1 MRSRIKK
8 LSERRDDDKE
18 GDYIEKDAYDD
29 MLALSG
35 KANHGDIF
43 AWFLHDYYDAA
54 PADVEKRVPIPYRLV
69 TEGGLQKE
77 AFFKEFGLSL
87 SRIWS
92 NVSDFPNLLKSMAQM
107 FFEFVKRNMVK
118 YKEIEVDWT
127 GGSENADDITMVEI
141 QDVLKGFVEDS
152 VKILKENGLFEKKE
166 DDIKGFL
173 GKINVENVFEW
184 YEKMKK
190 RV

>member
-1 MRSRIKK
+1 
-8 LSERRDDDKE
+8 
-18 GDYIEKDAYDD
+18 
-29 MLALSG
+29 MLALSA

-43 AWFLHDYYDAA
+43 ARFLHDFYDAA

-107 FFEFVKRNMVK
+107 FFEFAKADMLN

-127 GGSENADDITMVEI
+127 GGGEKAVDTTIEEI
-141 QDVLKGFVEDS
+141 QYVLKDFVEDS
-152 VKILKENGLFEKKE
+152 VQILKENGLFEKKE

-173 GKINVENVFEW
+173 GKINVENVMEW

>member
-1 MRSRIKK
+1 MKSIITK

-18 GDYIEKDAYDD
+18 GDYTEKNAYDD
-29 MLALSG
+29 MLALSA

-43 AWFLHDYYDAA
+43 ARFLHDYYDAA
-54 PADVEKRVPIPYRLV
+54 PADVDKRVSIPYRLV
-69 TEGGLQKE
+69 TEGGMQKE
-77 AFFKEFGLSL
+77 AFFREFGLSL

-107 FFEFVKRNMVK
+107 FFEFAKGDMVK
-118 YKEIEVDWT
+118 YKEIEVDWI
-127 GGSENADDITMVEI
+127 GGGEKADDATIEEI
-141 QDVLKGFVEDS
+141 QYVLKDFVEFS

-166 DDIKGFL
+166 EDIKGFL
-173 GKINVENVFEW
+173 GKINVENVMEW

>member
-1 MRSRIKK
+1 MKSIIKK
-8 LSERRDDDKE
+8 ISYRTRDDDN
-18 GDYIEKDAYDD
+18 YSEKNAYDD
-29 MLALSG
+29 MLALWA
-35 KANHGDIF
+35 KAYHRDIF
-43 AWFLHDYYDAA
+43 AGFLHHYYDDA
-54 PADVEKRVPIPYRLV
+54 PADVEKRVPIPYRIV

-77 AFFKEFGLSL
+77 AFIKEFGLSL

-92 NVSDFPNLLKSMAQM
+92 SVYDIPNLLKSKAQI
-107 FFEFVKRNMVK
+107 FFEFAKADMVK

-127 GGSENADDITMVEI
+127 GGGEKADDTTMEEI
-141 QDVLKGFVEDS
+141 QYVLKDFVEDS
-152 VKILKENGLFEKKE
+152 VQILKENGLFENKE

-173 GKINVENVFEW
+173 GKINVENVMEW